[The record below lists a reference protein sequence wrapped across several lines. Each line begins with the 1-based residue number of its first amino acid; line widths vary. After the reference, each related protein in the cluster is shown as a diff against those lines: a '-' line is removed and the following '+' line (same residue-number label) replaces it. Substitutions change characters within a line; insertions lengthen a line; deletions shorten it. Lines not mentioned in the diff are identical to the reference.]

1 MAFDLASVLADVSNS
16 DTGREQIEYIRLDLI
31 DSDPNNF
38 YQLSEVDK
46 LADNISLCGLQQ
58 PLRVRQQSGAD
69 KSGRYMIVS
78 GHRRRAAI
86 ELLAKD
92 DPERWNEVPC
102 IVSQDVASPALQ
114 QLQLIFA
121 NSNTRKMSDA
131 EIAEQ
136 AERVKKLLYQLK
148 EEEGYEFPGR
158 MRDHVA
164 AVVGASKSKLAR
176 LEVIQQKLAA
186 VWQPVWKDGT
196 LAENTAYELS
206 RMPKEYQSLLFKEKS
221 RTGAN
226 LKNLYTDDVK
236 KFAERAGAIEKQSCS
251 TFGGDCGNYENK
263 IRKAAV
269 TERWGWFHCDNKC
282 CRDCQELLRCQRACP
297 RLKETI
303 NKLKADAKES
313 AKQEAAAKAER
324 DRPSVEKISA
334 LWQRFGLAREMSFK
348 DIEDCKKALGIPH
361 LPYDEEETMK
371 LECGE
376 AKISPETKLPFGYSC
391 YLSEIS
397 RLIALAD
404 LFNCSLDYLLCRT
417 DVKEMAQSGAP
428 VPESDTARNDIE
440 IIPGAWYPV
449 SVEPPVGAEIIMVDK
464 YKCVSDD
471 TYLGAGSLKD
481 NIVMEWREAVL
492 WALLPKKAT
501 AAKLPEASAD
511 GWVPLQWLPG
521 QETPQTNLRALAKF
535 NMQDGYPPVE
545 VTAYWRGE
553 NWQFKDGI
561 VIDGQC
567 LGWFPLP
574 PKESTPTQALNSGCK
589 TGMSPSGHCGA
600 AAYCSEPVD
609 CCLNCDKKCNGR
621 CGWTEVV

>member
-1 MAFDLASVLADVSNS
+1 MGFDLASVLADVSDS
-16 DTGREQIEYIRLDLI
+16 GTGREQIEYIRLDLI

-58 PLRVRQQSGAD
+58 PIRVRQQQD
-69 KSGRYMIVS
+69 KPGRYIIVS

-86 ELLAKD
+86 ELLAQD
-92 DPERWNEVPC
+92 DPERWSEVPC
-102 IVSQDVASPALQ
+102 IVSRDEASPALQ

-131 EIAEQ
+131 EIAEE

-186 VWQPVWKDGT
+186 AWQPVWKDGT

-206 RMPKEYQSLLFKEKS
+206 RMPKAYQTLLFEEKS

-226 LKNLYTDDVK
+226 LKHLYTDDVK
-236 KFAERAGAIEKQSCS
+236 KFAERAGAIEKQSCG

-269 TERWGWFHCDNKC
+269 SERWGWFHCDNKC

-303 NKLKADAKES
+303 KKLKADAKES
-313 AKQEAAAKAER
+313 AKQEKAAQSEK
-324 DRPSVEKISA
+324 DRPAVEKISA
-334 LWQRFGLAREMSFK
+334 LWQRFGLAREMAFK
-348 DIEDCKKALGIPH
+348 SIEDCKEALGIYYF
-361 LPYDEEETMK
+361 PYDEEKAMK

-391 YLSEIS
+391 YLPEIS

-404 LFNCSLDYLLCRT
+404 LFGCSLDYLLCRT

-428 VPESDTARNDIE
+428 VSKSGTIWHPISE
-440 IIPGAWYPV
+440 
-449 SVEPPVGAEIIMVDK
+449 EPPVGVDLIW
-464 YKCVSDD
+464 VD
-471 TYLGAGSLKD
+471 
-481 NIVMEWREAVL
+481 
-492 WALLPKKAT
+492 
-501 AAKLPEASAD
+501 AD
-511 GWVPLQWLPG
+511 GYSDTAEYKGG
-521 QETPQTNLRALAKF
+521 QRISLASTISW
-535 NMQDGYPPVE
+535 DEARYWAYPP
-545 VTAYWRGE
+545 G
-553 NWQFKDGI
+553 K
-561 VIDGQC
+561 ID
-567 LGWFPLP
+567 
-574 PKESTPTQALNSGCK
+574 KE
-589 TGMSPSGHCGA
+589 
-600 AAYCSEPVD
+600 
-609 CCLNCDKKCNGR
+609 
-621 CGWTEVV
+621 